1 MLGRK
6 TIKDIE
12 TSRDGDFIFNKEREF
27 EVIENVDER
36 VTMNLILNRFKNR
49 VEEWEID
56 EPESMNFDDFVGS
69 RLTLDII
76 QEMKER
82 IMFILS
88 VGELVPISSIFIQ
101 EMPITSE
108 YVEFLITI
116 RGKNNY
122 DKDLYLGLGYDMR
135 ENKTTARFVNP
146 KESLGWQE

>member
-1 MLGRK
+1 MLGNK
-6 TIKDIE
+6 NIKDID
-12 TSRDGDFIFNKEREF
+12 TSRDGDFIFNKEKEF
-27 EVIENVDER
+27 RVIENVDEK

-49 VEEWEID
+49 RDEWEID

-76 QEMKER
+76 EEMKER
-82 IMFILS
+82 ILFILS
-88 VGELVPISSIFIQ
+88 TDELVPISSIFIQ

-108 YVEFLITI
+108 HVEFLITI
-116 RGKNNY
+116 RGKSSY

-146 KESLGWQE
+146 KESLGWRE